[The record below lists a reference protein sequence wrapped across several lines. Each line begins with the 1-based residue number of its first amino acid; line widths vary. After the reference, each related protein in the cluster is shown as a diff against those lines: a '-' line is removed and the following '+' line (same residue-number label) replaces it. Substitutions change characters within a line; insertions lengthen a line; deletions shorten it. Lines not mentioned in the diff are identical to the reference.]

1 MNMTIL
7 FILFSESL
15 EILLKLF
22 NSTYA
27 REIKFTK
34 KRNSTI
40 IVNNNISTKILSF
53 IFFNIRQIY

>member
-1 MNMTIL
+1 MSIIIS
-7 FILFSESL
+7 FILISESL

-22 NSTYA
+22 DSTYA

-40 IVNNNISTKILSF
+40 IVNNNISTKMLSF
-53 IFFNIRQIY
+53 IFFNIK

>member
-1 MNMTIL
+1 MNIIIS
-7 FILFSESL
+7 FILISDSL

-34 KRNSTI
+34 KRSLTI
-40 IVNNNISTKILSF
+40 IVNNNISTNMLSF
-53 IFFNIRQIY
+53 IFFNID